1 MPLICLN
8 MLGDEA
14 LNSLEHAR
22 VAIRAGH
29 FVTSLADLAILANS
43 TFLLGT
49 WHYADRQVICFAI

>member
-1 MPLICLN
+1 